1 MIPESDERTAVRRT
15 FDDATEKS
23 RFPGPLHA
31 GLCPSARHP
40 GVVIETLTSLFGASS
55 MNSLIKTG
63 GAVLTVLLVV
73 PALFKLLMVTI
84 DEGEAAI
91 RTRNGRP
98 LVRRRGGRAGAA
110 GEVVVLGPGT
120 HAVFPVLAWYRRVD
134 TRVRSTDL
142 PARQLTGGGG
152 RQHLVHASFD
162 WRPFVTGSDLRVFEL
177 EVVHVTERTGNI
189 VGAALRDLV
198 RDETALRLPAN
209 AALSASVLAACADRV
224 RAACGIELL
233 SVVIT
238 GDATTDGYLLAEAI
252 AGRPP
257 AESAAIDAD
266 AWAGAVAVLRS
277 V

>member
-1 MIPESDERTAVRRT
+1 M
-15 FDDATEKS
+15 
-23 RFPGPLHA
+23 
-31 GLCPSARHP
+31 
-40 GVVIETLTSLFGASS
+40 IETFTSMFGTSG

-98 LVRRRGGRAGAA
+98 IVRRRASRGSEV

-142 PARQLTGGGG
+142 PARQLRAGGG

-162 WRPFVTGSDLRVFEL
+162 WRPFVTGADLRVFEL
-177 EVVHVTERTGNI
+177 EVVHVTERTGNL

-198 RDETALRLPAN
+198 RGDEGTQLPVN
-209 AALSASVLAACADRV
+209 ADLSASVVDACADRV

-238 GDATTDGYLLAEAI
+238 GDALTDGYLLSEAI
-252 AGRPP
+252 VGRTGD
-257 AESAAIDAD
+257 EAADTS
-266 AWAGAVAVLRS
+266 AWAGAVTALRS

>member
-1 MIPESDERTAVRRT
+1 M
-15 FDDATEKS
+15 
-23 RFPGPLHA
+23 
-31 GLCPSARHP
+31 
-40 GVVIETLTSLFGASS
+40 IETITSLFGTSS
-55 MNSLIKTG
+55 MNALIKTG

-73 PALFKLLMVTI
+73 PALFKLLIVTI

-98 LVRRRGGRAGAA
+98 IVRRRARGGHEA

-142 PARQLTGGGG
+142 PARQLTSSGG

-162 WRPFVTGSDLRVFEL
+162 WRPYVTGGDLRVFEL
-177 EVVHVTERTGNI
+177 EVVHVTERTGNL

-198 RDETALRLPAN
+198 HSHEGTRLPVN
-209 AALSASVLAACADRV
+209 VDLSAAVVGACAERV
-224 RAACGIELL
+224 REACGIELL

-238 GDATTDGYLLAEAI
+238 GDALTDGYLLADAITRQATDRAPEAV
-252 AGRPP
+252 PQL
-257 AESAAIDAD
+257 
-266 AWAGAVAVLRS
+266 WASAVAARHS
-277 V
+277 A

>member
-1 MIPESDERTAVRRT
+1 M
-15 FDDATEKS
+15 
-23 RFPGPLHA
+23 
-31 GLCPSARHP
+31 
-40 GVVIETLTSLFGASS
+40 IETATSLFGTSG

-73 PALFKLLMVTI
+73 PALFKLLVVTI

-98 LVRRRGGRAGAA
+98 LVRRRARRGHAA
-110 GEVVVLGPGT
+110 GEVVVLRPGT

-142 PARQLTGGGG
+142 PARQLTAGGG

-162 WRPFVTGSDLRVFEL
+162 WRPYVTGADLRVFEL
-177 EVVHVTERTGNI
+177 EVAHVTERTGNI

-198 RDETALRLPAN
+198 RGEQALQLPVN
-209 AALSASVLAACADRV
+209 ADLSAAVVAACADRV
-224 RAACGIELL
+224 REACGIELL

-238 GDATTDGYLLAEAI
+238 GDALTDGYLLADAI
-252 AGRPP
+252 AGRRTD
-257 AESAAIDAD
+257 AAGDAD

>member
-1 MIPESDERTAVRRT
+1 M
-15 FDDATEKS
+15 
-23 RFPGPLHA
+23 
-31 GLCPSARHP
+31 
-40 GVVIETLTSLFGASS
+40 IETFTSMFGTSG

-98 LVRRRGGRAGAA
+98 IVRRRASRGSEV

-142 PARQLTGGGG
+142 PARQLTAGGG

-162 WRPFVTGSDLRVFEL
+162 WRPFVTGADLRVFEL
-177 EVVHVTERTGNI
+177 EVVHVTERTGNL

-198 RDETALRLPAN
+198 RGDEGTQLPVN
-209 AALSASVLAACADRV
+209 ADLSASVVDACADRV

-238 GDATTDGYLLAEAI
+238 GDALTDGYLLSEAI
-252 AGRPP
+252 VGRSGD
-257 AESAAIDAD
+257 EAADTS
-266 AWAGAVAVLRS
+266 AWAGAVTALRS

>member
-1 MIPESDERTAVRRT
+1 MNSGCRAHRTTRARLRT
-15 FDDATEKS
+15 
-23 RFPGPLHA
+23 
-31 GLCPSARHP
+31 RHP
-40 GVVIETLTSLFGASS
+40 GRVIESLNSLFGTSG

-73 PALFKLLMVTI
+73 PALLKLLMVTI

-98 LVRRRGGRAGAA
+98 IVRRRDRPGRAA
-110 GEVVVLGPGT
+110 GEVVVLRTGT

-142 PARQLTGGGG
+142 PARQLTAAAGL
-152 RQHLVHASFD
+152 QHLVHASFD
-162 WRPFVTGSDLRVFEL
+162 WRPFVTGADLRVFEL

-198 RDETALRLPAN
+198 RGEEGARLPEN
-209 AALSASVLAACADRV
+209 AVLSASLIDACADRV

-238 GDATTDGYLLAEAI
+238 GDALTDGYLLSEAI
-252 AGRPP
+252 TARGGAAGDV
-257 AESAAIDAD
+257 AED
-266 AWAGAVAVLRS
+266 AWAGAVTALRS

>member
-1 MIPESDERTAVRRT
+1 M
-15 FDDATEKS
+15 
-23 RFPGPLHA
+23 
-31 GLCPSARHP
+31 
-40 GVVIETLTSLFGASS
+40 IETFTSLFGTSG

-98 LVRRRGGRAGAA
+98 IVRRRARGAHRA
-110 GEVVVLGPGT
+110 GEVVVLLPGT

-142 PARQLTGGGG
+142 PARQLTAGGG

-162 WRPFVTGSDLRVFEL
+162 WRPFVGGTDLRVFEL

-198 RDETALRLPAN
+198 RGEQSLQLPVN
-209 AALSASVLAACADRV
+209 ADLSAAVVASCADRV
-224 RAACGIELL
+224 RQACGIELI

-238 GDATTDGYLLAEAI
+238 GDALTDGYLLSDAI
-252 AGRPP
+252 AGRDSVTSAP
-257 AESAAIDAD
+257 ADLD
-266 AWAGAVAVLRS
+266 AWAGAVTVLRS

>member
-1 MIPESDERTAVRRT
+1 M
-15 FDDATEKS
+15 
-23 RFPGPLHA
+23 
-31 GLCPSARHP
+31 
-40 GVVIETLTSLFGASS
+40 IETITSLFGTGS

-73 PALFKLLMVTI
+73 PALFKLLLVTI

-98 LVRRRGGRAGAA
+98 IVRRRARGGHDA
-110 GEVVVLGPGT
+110 GEVVVLGPGS

-142 PARQLTGGGG
+142 PARQLTAGGG

-162 WRPFVTGSDLRVFEL
+162 WRPFVNGADLRVFEL

-198 RDETALRLPAN
+198 RGEQALQLPVN
-209 AALSASVLAACADRV
+209 ADLSAAVVASCADRV
-224 RAACGIELL
+224 REACGIELL

-238 GDATTDGYLLAEAI
+238 GDALTDGYLLADAI
-252 AGRPP
+252 AGRG
-257 AESAAIDAD
+257 STSGVDADVD
-266 AWAGAVAVLRS
+266 AWAGAVTVLRS

>member
-1 MIPESDERTAVRRT
+1 M
-15 FDDATEKS
+15 
-23 RFPGPLHA
+23 
-31 GLCPSARHP
+31 
-40 GVVIETLTSLFGASS
+40 IETITSLFGTSS
-55 MNSLIKTG
+55 MNALIKTG

-73 PALFKLLMVTI
+73 PALFKLLIVTI

-98 LVRRRGGRAGAA
+98 IVRRRARGGHEA

-142 PARQLTGGGG
+142 PARQLTSSGG

-162 WRPFVTGSDLRVFEL
+162 WRPYVTGGDLRVFEL
-177 EVVHVTERTGNI
+177 EVVHVTERTGNL

-198 RDETALRLPAN
+198 HSHEGTRLPVN
-209 AALSASVLAACADRV
+209 VDLSAAVVGACAERV
-224 RAACGIELL
+224 REACGIELL

-238 GDATTDGYLLAEAI
+238 GDALTDGYLLADAITRQATDRAPEAV
-252 AGRPP
+252 PHL
-257 AESAAIDAD
+257 
-266 AWAGAVAVLRS
+266 WASAVAARHS
-277 V
+277 A

>member
-1 MIPESDERTAVRRT
+1 M
-15 FDDATEKS
+15 
-23 RFPGPLHA
+23 
-31 GLCPSARHP
+31 
-40 GVVIETLTSLFGASS
+40 IETITSLFGSGG

-73 PALFKLLMVTI
+73 PALFKLLVVTI

-98 LVRRRGGRAGAA
+98 IIRRRARGDHEAGD
-110 GEVVVLGPGT
+110 VVVLRPGS
-120 HAVFPVLAWYRRVD
+120 HPVFPILAWYRRVD

-142 PARQLTGGGG
+142 PARQLTSGGA

-162 WRPFVTGSDLRVFEL
+162 WRPVVTGSDLRVFEL

-198 RDETALRLPAN
+198 ASYDRPDLPRN
-209 AALSASVLAACADRV
+209 AELSEAVLTACADRV
-224 RAACGIELL
+224 REACGIELL

-238 GDATTDGYLLAEAI
+238 GDALTDGYLLADAI
-252 AGRPP
+252 AGRSTAGDELTALP
-257 AESAAIDAD
+257 ADWGAAVSRVRA
-266 AWAGAVAVLRS
+266 AS
-277 V
+277 

>member
-1 MIPESDERTAVRRT
+1 M
-15 FDDATEKS
+15 
-23 RFPGPLHA
+23 
-31 GLCPSARHP
+31 
-40 GVVIETLTSLFGASS
+40 IETFTSMFGTSG

-98 LVRRRGGRAGAA
+98 IIRGRARRGHEA

-142 PARQLTGGGG
+142 PARQLTAGGG
-152 RQHLVHASFD
+152 RRHLVHASFD
-162 WRPFVTGSDLRVFEL
+162 WRPFVTGADLRVFEL
-177 EVVHVTERTGNI
+177 EVVHVTERTGNL

-198 RDETALRLPAN
+198 RGAEGTQLPVN
-209 AALSASVLAACADRV
+209 ADLSASVVAACADRV

-233 SVVIT
+233 SAVIT
-238 GDATTDGYLLAEAI
+238 GDALTDGYLLSEAI
-252 AGRPP
+252 VGRTGD
-257 AESAAIDAD
+257 EAADTS
-266 AWAGAVAVLRS
+266 AWAGAVTALRS

>member
-1 MIPESDERTAVRRT
+1 MIDS
-15 FDDATEKS
+15 
-23 RFPGPLHA
+23 
-31 GLCPSARHP
+31 
-40 GVVIETLTSLFGASS
+40 ITSLFGTSN
-55 MNSLIKTG
+55 MNALIKTG

-98 LVRRRGGRAGAA
+98 LIRKRTRGTHAA

-120 HAVFPVLAWYRRVD
+120 HAVFPILAWYRRVD

-142 PARQLTGGGG
+142 PARQLTAGGG

-162 WRPFVTGSDLRVFEL
+162 WRPYATGSDLRVFEL
-177 EVVHVTERTGNI
+177 DVVDVKERTGNI

-198 RDETALRLPAN
+198 RDEAAGQLPVN
-209 AALSASVLAACADRV
+209 ADLSASVVGACASRV
-224 RAACGIELL
+224 REACGIELL

-238 GDATTDGYLLAEAI
+238 GDALTDGYLLADAI
-252 AGRPP
+252 SGRPS
-257 AESAAIDAD
+257 ESGAD
-266 AWAGAVAVLRS
+266 VEAWAGAVTVLRP

>member
-1 MIPESDERTAVRRT
+1 M
-15 FDDATEKS
+15 
-23 RFPGPLHA
+23 
-31 GLCPSARHP
+31 
-40 GVVIETLTSLFGASS
+40 IETITSLFGTSG

-98 LVRRRGGRAGAA
+98 IVRRRARGGHEV
-110 GEVVVLGPGT
+110 GEVVVLRPGT

-142 PARQLTGGGG
+142 PARQLTAGAGH
-152 RQHLVHASFD
+152 QHLVHASFD
-162 WRPFVTGSDLRVFEL
+162 WRPYVTGSDLRVFEL
-177 EVVHVTERTGNI
+177 EVVHVTERTGNL

-198 RDETALRLPAN
+198 RDEQAGRLPGN
-209 AALSASVLAACADRV
+209 ADLSASVLAACAELV
-224 RAACGIELL
+224 RTACGIELL

-238 GDATTDGYLLAEAI
+238 GDALTDGYLLADAI
-252 AGRPP
+252 AGR
-257 AESAAIDAD
+257 ARASGVDADVD

>member
-1 MIPESDERTAVRRT
+1 MIDTV
-15 FDDATEKS
+15 
-23 RFPGPLHA
+23 
-31 GLCPSARHP
+31 SA
-40 GVVIETLTSLFGASS
+40 LFGTSN
-55 MNSLIKTG
+55 MNALIKTG

-73 PALFKLLMVTI
+73 PALFKLLIVTI

-98 LVRRRGGRAGAA
+98 IIRRRARGGHDA

-120 HAVFPVLAWYRRVD
+120 HAVFPVLAWYRRID

-142 PARQLTGGGG
+142 PARQLTAGGA

-162 WRPFVTGSDLRVFEL
+162 WRPLVTGTDLRVFEL
-177 EVVHVTERTGNI
+177 DVVDVKERTGNI

-198 RDETALRLPAN
+198 RDAVAARLPVN
-209 AALSASVLAACADRV
+209 ADLSAAVVAACADRV
-224 RAACGIELL
+224 RTHCGIELL

-238 GDATTDGYLLAEAI
+238 GDALTDGYLLAEAI
-252 AGRPP
+252 SGRAPMDD
-257 AESAAIDAD
+257 ADDAD
-266 AWAGAVAVLRS
+266 AWAGAITVLRT

>member
-1 MIPESDERTAVRRT
+1 MES
-15 FDDATEKS
+15 
-23 RFPGPLHA
+23 
-31 GLCPSARHP
+31 
-40 GVVIETLTSLFGASS
+40 ITSLFGTSN
-55 MNSLIKTG
+55 MNTLIKTG

-98 LVRRRGGRAGAA
+98 LIRKRTRGDHAA
-110 GEVVVLGPGT
+110 GDVVVLGPGT
-120 HAVFPVLAWYRRVD
+120 HAVFPILAWYRRVD

-142 PARQLTGGGG
+142 PARQLTAGGG

-162 WRPFVTGSDLRVFEL
+162 WRPYPTGSDLRVFEL
-177 EVVHVTERTGNI
+177 DVVDVKERTGNI

-198 RDETALRLPAN
+198 RDEAAGQLPVN
-209 AALSASVLAACADRV
+209 ADLSAAVVGACAARV
-224 RAACGIELL
+224 REACGIELL

-238 GDATTDGYLLAEAI
+238 GDALTDGYLLADAI
-252 AGRPP
+252 SGRPS
-257 AESAAIDAD
+257 ESGAD
-266 AWAGAVAVLRS
+266 VEAWAGAVTVLRP

>member
-1 MIPESDERTAVRRT
+1 MPR
-15 FDDATEKS
+15 
-23 RFPGPLHA
+23 A
-31 GLCPSARHP
+31 GHP
-40 GVVIETLTSLFGASS
+40 GRVIETITSLFGAGS
-55 MNSLIKTG
+55 MNALIKTG

-73 PALFKLLMVTI
+73 PALFKLLVVTI

-98 LVRRRGGRAGAA
+98 IVRRRTRGAHRA
-110 GEVVVLGPGT
+110 GEVVVLEPGS
-120 HAVFPVLAWYRRVD
+120 HAVFPILAWYRRVD

-142 PARQLTGGGG
+142 PARQLTAMGG

-198 RDETALRLPAN
+198 RADAGERLPVN
-209 AALSASVLAACADRV
+209 VDLSAAVLDACAERV
-224 RAACGIELL
+224 RTACGIELL

-238 GDATTDGYLLAEAI
+238 GDALTDGYLLSEAI
-252 AGRPP
+252 SGRTAGG
-257 AESAAIDAD
+257 SVDADID
-266 AWAGAVAVLRS
+266 AWAGAVTALRS

>member
-1 MIPESDERTAVRRT
+1 M
-15 FDDATEKS
+15 
-23 RFPGPLHA
+23 
-31 GLCPSARHP
+31 
-40 GVVIETLTSLFGASS
+40 IETFTSMFGTSG

-73 PALFKLLMVTI
+73 PALFKLLMVTS

-98 LVRRRGGRAGAA
+98 IVRRRASRGSEV

-142 PARQLTGGGG
+142 PARQLTAGGG

-162 WRPFVTGSDLRVFEL
+162 WRPFVTGADLRVFEL
-177 EVVHVTERTGNI
+177 EVVHVTERTGNL

-198 RDETALRLPAN
+198 RGDEGTQLPVN
-209 AALSASVLAACADRV
+209 ADLSASVVDACADRV

-238 GDATTDGYLLAEAI
+238 GDALTDGYLLSEAI
-252 AGRPP
+252 VGRTGD
-257 AESAAIDAD
+257 EAADTS
-266 AWAGAVAVLRS
+266 AWAGAVTALRS

>member
-1 MIPESDERTAVRRT
+1 M
-15 FDDATEKS
+15 
-23 RFPGPLHA
+23 
-31 GLCPSARHP
+31 
-40 GVVIETLTSLFGASS
+40 IETITSLFGTSS
-55 MNSLIKTG
+55 MNALIKTG

-73 PALFKLLMVTI
+73 PALFKLLIVTI

-98 LVRRRGGRAGAA
+98 IVRRRARGGHEA

-142 PARQLTGGGG
+142 PARQLTSSGG

-162 WRPFVTGSDLRVFEL
+162 WRPYVTGGDLRVFEL
-177 EVVHVTERTGNI
+177 EVVHVTERTGNL

-198 RDETALRLPAN
+198 HSHEGTRLPVN
-209 AALSASVLAACADRV
+209 VDLSAAVVGACAERV
-224 RAACGIELL
+224 REACGIELL

-238 GDATTDGYLLAEAI
+238 GDALTDGYLLADAI
-252 AGRPP
+252 TRQATDRAPEVVP
-257 AESAAIDAD
+257 HL
-266 AWAGAVAVLRS
+266 WASAVAARHS
-277 V
+277 A

>member
-1 MIPESDERTAVRRT
+1 MSDTAPPGTRTFGDVRRNVLALRCESA
-15 FDDATEKS
+15 DLPRAT
-23 RFPGPLHA
+23 
-31 GLCPSARHP
+31 RHP
-40 GVVIETLTSLFGASS
+40 GHVIDTVTSLFGTSS
-55 MNSLIKTG
+55 MNALIKTG

-73 PALFKLLMVTI
+73 PALFKLLVVTI

-98 LVRRRGGRAGAA
+98 IVRRRPRGGHDA

-142 PARQLTGGGG
+142 PARQLTAGGG

-162 WRPFVTGSDLRVFEL
+162 WRPFVTGADLRTFEL
-177 EVVHVTERTGNI
+177 EVVHVTERTGNL

-198 RDETALRLPAN
+198 RADHGAQLPVN
-209 AALSASVLAACADRV
+209 ADLSASVVAACADRV
-224 RAACGIELL
+224 RRACGIELL

-238 GDATTDGYLLAEAI
+238 GDALTDGYLLSEALT
-252 AGRPP
+252 ARGDGDGANSRV
-257 AESAAIDAD
+257 
-266 AWAGAVAVLRS
+266 GAVTALRTVS
-277 V
+277 HP

>member
-1 MIPESDERTAVRRT
+1 M
-15 FDDATEKS
+15 
-23 RFPGPLHA
+23 
-31 GLCPSARHP
+31 
-40 GVVIETLTSLFGASS
+40 IETITALFGTSG

-73 PALFKLLMVTI
+73 PALFKLLVVTI

-98 LVRRRGGRAGAA
+98 LVRRRSRGRHAA
-110 GEVVVLGPGT
+110 GEVVVMGPGT
-120 HAVFPVLAWYRRVD
+120 HAVFPIIAWYRRVD

-142 PARQLTGGGG
+142 PARQLTAGGA

-162 WRPFVTGSDLRVFEL
+162 WRPFVTGADLRVFEL
-177 EVVHVTERTGNI
+177 EVVDVKERTGNI

-198 RDETALRLPAN
+198 RGESGHRLPLN
-209 AALSASVLAACADRV
+209 TDLSASVLAACAAHV
-224 RAACGIELL
+224 RASCGIELL

-238 GDATTDGYLLAEAI
+238 GDALTDGYLLADAI
-252 AGRPP
+252 AARGVDSSPEP
-257 AESAAIDAD
+257 D
-266 AWAGAVAVLRS
+266 AWAGAMTVLRS

>member
-1 MIPESDERTAVRRT
+1 M
-15 FDDATEKS
+15 
-23 RFPGPLHA
+23 
-31 GLCPSARHP
+31 
-40 GVVIETLTSLFGASS
+40 IETITSLFGTSG
-55 MNSLIKTG
+55 MNALIKTG

-73 PALFKLLMVTI
+73 PALFKLLIVTI

-98 LVRRRGGRAGAA
+98 IVRRRARGGHEA

-142 PARQLTGGGG
+142 PARQLTSSGG

-162 WRPFVTGSDLRVFEL
+162 WRPYVTGGDLRVFEL
-177 EVVHVTERTGNI
+177 EVVHVTERTGNL

-198 RDETALRLPAN
+198 HSHEGTRLPVN
-209 AALSASVLAACADRV
+209 VDLSAAVVGACAERV
-224 RAACGIELL
+224 REACGIELL

-238 GDATTDGYLLAEAI
+238 GDALTDGYLLADAITRQATDRAPEAV
-252 AGRPP
+252 PHL
-257 AESAAIDAD
+257 
-266 AWAGAVAVLRS
+266 WASAVAARHS
-277 V
+277 A

>member
-1 MIPESDERTAVRRT
+1 M
-15 FDDATEKS
+15 
-23 RFPGPLHA
+23 
-31 GLCPSARHP
+31 
-40 GVVIETLTSLFGASS
+40 IETFTSMFGTSG

-98 LVRRRGGRAGAA
+98 IVRRRASRGSEA
-110 GEVVVLGPGT
+110 GEVVVLAPGT

-142 PARQLTGGGG
+142 PARQLTAGGG

-162 WRPFVTGSDLRVFEL
+162 WRPFVTGADLRVFEL
-177 EVVHVTERTGNI
+177 EVVHVTERTGNL

-198 RDETALRLPAN
+198 RGDEGTQLPVN
-209 AALSASVLAACADRV
+209 ADLSASVVDACADRV

-238 GDATTDGYLLAEAI
+238 GDALTDGCLLSEAI
-252 AGRPP
+252 VGRTGD
-257 AESAAIDAD
+257 EAADTS
-266 AWAGAVAVLRS
+266 AWAGAVTALRS

>member
-1 MIPESDERTAVRRT
+1 M
-15 FDDATEKS
+15 
-23 RFPGPLHA
+23 
-31 GLCPSARHP
+31 
-40 GVVIETLTSLFGASS
+40 IETFTSMFGTSG

-63 GAVLTVLLVV
+63 GAVLTVLLVM

-98 LVRRRGGRAGAA
+98 IVRRRASRGSEV

-142 PARQLTGGGG
+142 PARQLTAGGG

-162 WRPFVTGSDLRVFEL
+162 WRPFVTGADLRVFEL
-177 EVVHVTERTGNI
+177 EVVHVTERTGNL

-198 RDETALRLPAN
+198 RGDEGTQLPVN
-209 AALSASVLAACADRV
+209 ADLSASVVDACADRV

-238 GDATTDGYLLAEAI
+238 GDALTDGYLLSEAI
-252 AGRPP
+252 VGRTGD
-257 AESAAIDAD
+257 EAADTS
-266 AWAGAVAVLRS
+266 AWAGAVTTLRS

>member
-1 MIPESDERTAVRRT
+1 M
-15 FDDATEKS
+15 
-23 RFPGPLHA
+23 
-31 GLCPSARHP
+31 
-40 GVVIETLTSLFGASS
+40 IETITSVFGTGS

-73 PALFKLLMVTI
+73 PALFKLLIVTI

-98 LVRRRGGRAGAA
+98 IVRKRARAGHAA
-110 GEVVVLGPGT
+110 GEVVVLRPGS
-120 HAVFPVLAWYRRVD
+120 HAVFPILAWYRRVD

-142 PARQLTGGGG
+142 PARQLTGSAGQ
-152 RQHLVHASFD
+152 QHLVHASFD
-162 WRPFVTGSDLRVFEL
+162 WRPFVTGTDLRVFEL

-198 RDETALRLPAN
+198 RSDGRLELPMN
-209 AALSASVLAACADRV
+209 AELSASLVEACATKV

-238 GDATTDGYLLAEAI
+238 GDALTDGYLLSTAL
-252 AGRPP
+252 
-257 AESAAIDAD
+257 SAAPAAD
-266 AWAGAVAVLRS
+266 DLSAARAAAVLSAHLTRTA
-277 V
+277 

>member
-1 MIPESDERTAVRRT
+1 M
-15 FDDATEKS
+15 
-23 RFPGPLHA
+23 
-31 GLCPSARHP
+31 
-40 GVVIETLTSLFGASS
+40 IETFTSMFGTSG
-55 MNSLIKTG
+55 MNSLIKTD

-98 LVRRRGGRAGAA
+98 IVRRRASRGSEV

-142 PARQLTGGGG
+142 PARQLTAGGG

-162 WRPFVTGSDLRVFEL
+162 WRPFVTGADLRVFEL
-177 EVVHVTERTGNI
+177 EVVHVTERTGNL

-198 RDETALRLPAN
+198 RGDEGTQLPVN
-209 AALSASVLAACADRV
+209 ADLSASVVDACADRV

-238 GDATTDGYLLAEAI
+238 GDALTDGYLLSEAI
-252 AGRPP
+252 VGRTGD
-257 AESAAIDAD
+257 EAADTS
-266 AWAGAVAVLRS
+266 AWAGAVTALRS

>member
-1 MIPESDERTAVRRT
+1 M
-15 FDDATEKS
+15 
-23 RFPGPLHA
+23 
-31 GLCPSARHP
+31 
-40 GVVIETLTSLFGASS
+40 IETITSLFGTSN
-55 MNSLIKTG
+55 MNALIKTG

-73 PALFKLLMVTI
+73 PALFKLLLVTI

-98 LVRRRGGRAGAA
+98 LVRRHSRRGHRAGD
-110 GEVVVLGPGT
+110 VVVLGPGT

-142 PARQLTGGGG
+142 PARQLTGAAG

-162 WRPFVTGSDLRVFEL
+162 WRPVVTGADLRVFEL

-198 RDETALRLPAN
+198 RSDPRVDLPLN
-209 AALSASVLAACADRV
+209 ADLSAAVLTACAENV

-238 GDATTDGYLLAEAI
+238 GDALTDGYLLSEAI
-252 AGRPP
+252 AGTDTGTRP
-257 AESAAIDAD
+257 EAIPHS
-266 AWAGAVAVLRS
+266 WAGAVAALQS
-277 V
+277 A